1 MQDHYRARVLL
12 LAVPALPRDGLPGGG
27 LWWQFYDDDGDQAA
41 GQGDLKQEFSIRTP
55 EFKTF

>member
-27 LWWQFYDDDGDQAA
+27 LWRQVYDDDDGQAA
-41 GQGDLKQEFSIRTP
+41 GHGDLKQEFSIRTP
-55 EFKTF
+55 ESKTF